1 MKSGII
7 GTYFSTPSFYKKALR
22 LALPICLQQALNQG
36 ASFLDT
42 MMVSHVGGVGAVTVA
57 TQIDNLLML
66 VGFGVNSCILIFA
79 SQFFGAGNRRNL
91 KRCFGLQLLLNVCIA
106 LAFFLLAKLGGTWFL
121 SFFSD
126 DARLIELAKQY
137 ISISAF
143 SYFFTAL
150 INGYT
155 FMYRSVQT
163 TKVPMLLGLATNC
176 LNALLNYL
184 LIFGKLGLPAL
195 GVRGAAIA
203 TVIATFCGLAGHVT
217 YAFVTRQPFLGFAGE
232 LFRWPSTF
240 LRPIFRRM
248 IPMAGNEIVF
258 GLGDAMYLKAFGM
271 LGTAM
276 LEAYQ
281 VAYKIGMVPHTIA
294 DGMGS
299 ASGILLGEHLGRGES
314 EKARSIIRY
323 LFPLAIGL
331 SVVVS
336 AVMILIARP
345 VVSIFALPDS
355 SVDVA
360 VLMVRLFNI
369 RIATRMFNAVLLSA
383 VRAGGDTKFL
393 LFMDSGLVWLVG
405 IPAAYIGL
413 LAFGMLGTAML
424 EAYQV
429 AYKIGM
435 VPHTIADGMGSASGI
450 LLGEHLGRGESEKAR
465 SIIRYLFPLAIG
477 LSVVVSA
484 VMILIAR
491 PVVSIFALPDSSV
504 DVAVLMVRL
513 FNIRIATRMFNAV
526 LLSAVR
532 AGGDTKF
539 LLFMDSGLVWLVGIP
554 AAYIGLLVLGV
565 DSLPVLFLLTQSE
578 QVVRMIIGLLRCRSG
593 KWLHN
598 LTEETGTQ

>member
-276 LEAYQ
+276 MEAYQ

-294 DGMGS
+294 DGLGS

-383 VRAGGDTKFL
+383 IRAGGDT
-393 LFMDSGLVWLVG
+393 
-405 IPAAYIGL
+405 
-413 LAFGMLGTAML
+413 
-424 EAYQV
+424 
-429 AYKIGM
+429 
-435 VPHTIADGMGSASGI
+435 
-450 LLGEHLGRGESEKAR
+450 R
-465 SIIRYLFPLAIG
+465 
-477 LSVVVSA
+477 
-484 VMILIAR
+484 
-491 PVVSIFALPDSSV
+491 
-504 DVAVLMVRL
+504 
-513 FNIRIATRMFNAV
+513 
-526 LLSAVR
+526 
-532 AGGDTKF
+532 F

>member
-1 MKSGII
+1 MKNGII

-22 LALPICLQQALNQG
+22 LALPICLQQALNHG

-79 SQFFGAGNRRNL
+79 SQFFGAGNQRNL

-106 LAFFLLAKLGGTWFL
+106 LAFFLLARLGGTWFL

-126 DARLIELAKQY
+126 DAPLIELAKQY

-143 SYFFTAL
+143 SYF
-150 INGYT
+150 
-155 FMYRSVQT
+155 MYRSVQT
-163 TKVPMLLGLATNC
+163 TKVPMLFGLGTNC

-184 LIFGKLGLPAL
+184 LIFGKLGLPAM

-217 YAFVTRQPFLGFAGE
+217 YAFVTRQPFLGSAGE

-240 LRPIFRRM
+240 LRPVFRRM

-281 VAYKIGMVPHTIA
+281 VAYKIGMVPYTIA

-299 ASGILLGEHLGRGES
+299 ASGILLGEHLGRGEP

-331 SVVVS
+331 SIAVS

-355 SVDVA
+355 SVEVA
-360 VLMVRLFNI
+360 VLMVKLFNI

-383 VRAGGDTKFL
+383 
-393 LFMDSGLVWLVG
+393 
-405 IPAAYIGL
+405 I
-413 LAFGMLGTAML
+413 
-424 EAYQV
+424 
-429 AYKIGM
+429 
-435 VPHTIADGMGSASGI
+435 
-450 LLGEHLGRGESEKAR
+450 
-465 SIIRYLFPLAIG
+465 
-477 LSVVVSA
+477 
-484 VMILIAR
+484 
-491 PVVSIFALPDSSV
+491 
-504 DVAVLMVRL
+504 
-513 FNIRIATRMFNAV
+513 
-526 LLSAVR
+526 R

-565 DSLPVLFLLTQSE
+565 NSLPVLFLLVQSE

-598 LTEETGTQ
+598 LTDETGTQ

>member
-1 MKSGII
+1 MRELSAAAVQSAVAAMVIDANCRISPEVLRQLERCRAQEERPLAASILGRIIENDQLAAEQCVPMCQDTGMAVFRVQLGQDVHITGGSLEDAIQEGVRHRLTGAPTTLAEGDAMKSGII

-217 YAFVTRQPFLGFAGE
+217 YAFITRQPFLGFAGE

-383 VRAGGDTKFL
+383 
-393 LFMDSGLVWLVG
+393 
-405 IPAAYIGL
+405 I
-413 LAFGMLGTAML
+413 
-424 EAYQV
+424 
-429 AYKIGM
+429 
-435 VPHTIADGMGSASGI
+435 
-450 LLGEHLGRGESEKAR
+450 
-465 SIIRYLFPLAIG
+465 
-477 LSVVVSA
+477 
-484 VMILIAR
+484 
-491 PVVSIFALPDSSV
+491 
-504 DVAVLMVRL
+504 
-513 FNIRIATRMFNAV
+513 
-526 LLSAVR
+526 R